1 MSIDGSLVG
10 NSATVS
16 ISIIAPD
23 IRDLD
28 TEETW
33 QTRPAKV
40 LLIRS
45 WKLPEYWGTRQTC
58 INMAE
63 AIGFIIGEYTIPPN
77 LPIMYITDSDN
88 TRTLQW
94 NIYNRNEMT
103 HRSSIRKI
111 KQGIDSAIAGY
122 LEYLTSLWSRSDLL
136 NVQHREI
143 YIRGEE
149 ICRIW
154 AENINWNNTNM
165 ANCYDTSFSSVSW
178 NEDSSSQVSNTSR
191 S

>member
-1 MSIDGSLVG
+1 
-10 NSATVS
+10 
-16 ISIIAPD
+16 
-23 IRDLD
+23 
-28 TEETW
+28 
-33 QTRPAKV
+33 
-40 LLIRS
+40 
-45 WKLPEYWGTRQTC
+45 
-58 INMAE
+58 
-63 AIGFIIGEYTIPPN
+63 
-77 LPIMYITDSDN
+77 
-88 TRTLQW
+88 
-94 NIYNRNEMT
+94 MT